1 MPLAIFHS
9 PDEWISQFGAERAG
23 TSVTVGNFDGVHLG
37 HQKILR
43 AVVEKAQ
50 SCRRKSAVITF
61 DPHPAKVL
69 KPDAAPAM
77 LETIEQRC
85 QHFAELG
92 VEAVLILKFDLSLA
106 AVSAEDFV
114 KRYLVE
120 TLRSREIFVGA
131 NFRFGQKQRG
141 DVAMLQ
147 ALGAEDRFEV
157 NIVEPKMLDGEIVS
171 SSNIRKA
178 LREGQV
184 AEAERMLGRSFALA
198 GEIVAGTGMG
208 RKLIVPTLN
217 LKTPQETLPRNGVY
231 VTRSTVAGS
240 SYGSVTNIGVR
251 PTFDGQK
258 LAIESYLFGFSDFVT
273 SGPLEVKFLARLRD
287 EQKFAGPEA
296 LKAQVLQD
304 IERAQALYSELQ
316 AK

>member
-1 MPLAIFHS
+1 MALAIFHS
-9 PDEWISQFGAERAG
+9 PDEWIAQFGAERID

-43 AVVEKAQ
+43 AVVERAQ
-50 SCRRKSAVITF
+50 GCRLKSAVITF

-69 KPDAAPAM
+69 KPDVAPTM

-85 QHFAELG
+85 QHFVELG

-114 KRYLVE
+114 KRYLVH
-120 TLRSREIFVGA
+120 TLRAREIFVGA

-141 DVAMLQ
+141 NVAMLQ
-147 ALGAEDRFEV
+147 TLGAQDGFEV
-157 NIVEPKMLDGEIVS
+157 NIVEPKTLDGEIVS

-178 LREGQV
+178 LREGKV
-184 AEAERMLGRSFALA
+184 GEAERMLGRPFALA
-198 GEIVAGTGMG
+198 GEIVSGTGMG

-217 LKTPQETLPRNGVY
+217 LKTPQETLPKNGVY
-231 VTRSTVAGS
+231 VTATTVGGI

-251 PTFDGQK
+251 PTFDGRK
-258 LAIESYLFGFSDFVT
+258 LAIESYLFGFPDFVT

-287 EQKFAGPEA
+287 EQKFAGPDA

-304 IERAQALYSELQ
+304 IERAQVLYSELQ